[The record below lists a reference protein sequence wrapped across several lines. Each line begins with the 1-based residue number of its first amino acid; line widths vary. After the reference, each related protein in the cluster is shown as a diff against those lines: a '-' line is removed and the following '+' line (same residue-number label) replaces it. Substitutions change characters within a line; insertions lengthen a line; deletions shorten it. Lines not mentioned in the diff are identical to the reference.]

1 MESNMFEPLTRRLQA
16 WHMHNVTRRRL
27 SMLDARLLADIG
39 IERGG
44 TSDFVARLNID
55 GERK

>member
-1 MESNMFEPLTRRLQA
+1 MFEPLTRRLQA

-39 IERGG
+39 IERGRTG
-44 TSDFVARLNID
+44 DFVARLDID